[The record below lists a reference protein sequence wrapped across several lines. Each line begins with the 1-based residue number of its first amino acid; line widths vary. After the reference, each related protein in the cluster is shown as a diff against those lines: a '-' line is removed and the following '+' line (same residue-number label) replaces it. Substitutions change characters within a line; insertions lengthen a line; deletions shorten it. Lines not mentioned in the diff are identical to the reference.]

1 MRVTDKEIMNIIQER
16 GVLRFSTLMLRF
28 HISSVQALQ
37 IVEEYKK
44 KGIIDDKCRAA
55 SGVKTAWKNPYAGE
69 TENTTPEPE
78 EKNIKN
84 KGKKNTATSVAAT
97 DLAPAEKNEAAITE
111 APKKK
116 GKRKVQPK
124 GPENKEVSSSM
135 QSQEKPKAV
144 PAAAQNA
151 AEPVNPARKKRVA
164 RKTDATVTASEKE
177 PVQMSFLEMSPKG
190 KKSSEKKTS
199 VSRKRTVRKKKEVDG
214 QMSLF

>member
-1 MRVTDKEIMNIIQER
+1 MRVTEKEIMNIIQER

-44 KGIIDDKCRAA
+44 KGIIDDKRRVA
-55 SGVKTAWKNPYAGE
+55 SGVKTSWKNPYAGE
-69 TENTTPEPE
+69 TGNTTPEPE

-84 KGKKNTATSVAAT
+84 KGKKSNASATAT

-124 GPENKEVSSSM
+124 EPEDKEVSSSM
-135 QSQEKPKAV
+135 QAQEKPKAV
-144 PAAAQNA
+144 PAATQKA
-151 AEPVNPARKKRVA
+151 AEPVKPARKKRVA
-164 RKTDATVTASEKE
+164 RKTDATVTTSEKE
-177 PVQMSFLEMSPKG
+177 PVQMSFLETSPPG
-190 KKSSEKKTS
+190 KKTS
-199 VSRKRTVRKKKEVDG
+199 AKKAPVSKKKTVRKKKDVDG
-214 QMSLF
+214 QMSLFS

>member
-1 MRVTDKEIMNIIQER
+1 MRVTEKEIMNIIQER

-55 SGVKTAWKNPYAGE
+55 SGVKKSWKNPYAGE
-69 TENTTPEPE
+69 TENATPEPE
-78 EKNIKN
+78 EKIIKN
-84 KGKKNTATSVAAT
+84 KGKKSNASAVAT
-97 DLAPAEKNEAAITE
+97 DLAPAGKNKTAAVET
-111 APKKK
+111 PKKK

-124 GPENKEVSSSM
+124 EPENKEVSSSM

-144 PAAAQNA
+144 PAAAQKA
-151 AEPVNPARKKRVA
+151 AEPVKPARKKRVA

-177 PVQMSFLEMSPKG
+177 PVQMSFLETSPKG
-190 KKSSEKKTS
+190 KKSSGKKTS